1 MPLCALEH
9 NSVMY
14 KQILVF
20 QAAGCCDQ
28 IFKEFTLFNLQ
39 IGNTPKMKAL
49 IHVWSRMRWS

>member
-9 NSVMY
+9 NNVMY

-20 QAAGCCDQ
+20 QAASCCDQ

-39 IGNTPKMKAL
+39 IENTQKMKAL
-49 IHVWSRMRWS
+49 IHVSGMRWS